1 MAEWQDSANNTNSG
15 ARQICLPE
23 THLYYPESYPTDM
36 GYYLRQST
44 MSCRKSTKRQ
54 SKRFLEVFVRERGSL
69 TARNRPPQARNATP
83 TQSALLRFCPTC
95 TSPRLGQHRRWV
107 PHASYTRSMP
117 KSVLPPELWLKISAI
132 FPRIFSLQSHS
143 LVVPFDLSPNHFF
156 SLPSPPTPNALRPR
170 RRTEGVWW
178 TA

>member
-1 MAEWQDSANNTNSG
+1 MMHSG

-23 THLYYPESYPTDM
+23 THLYYPESY
-36 GYYLRQST
+36 LRQST

-54 SKRFLEVFVRERGSL
+54 SKHFLEVFVRERGSL

-107 PHASYTRSMP
+107 PHASWLEYTLYAEERA
-117 KSVLPPELWLKISAI
+117 SARTLAEDFGHI
-132 FPRIFSLQSHS
+132 PTYL
-143 LVVPFDLSPNHFF
+143 
-156 SLPSPPTPNALRPR
+156 LPSITLTCRSFRSLAQPLLFTTIATHPERSTSSAKDR
-170 RRTEGVWW
+170 RRVVDRLDFLFSPRSHQR
-178 TA
+178 